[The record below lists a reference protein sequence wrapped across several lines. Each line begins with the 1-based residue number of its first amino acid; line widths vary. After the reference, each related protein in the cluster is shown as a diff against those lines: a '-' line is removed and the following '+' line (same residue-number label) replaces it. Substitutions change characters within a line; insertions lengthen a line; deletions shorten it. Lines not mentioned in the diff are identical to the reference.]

1 MIVTDRLRL
10 RDFEDDDVLDVHA
23 SASDI
28 EVVRRFPF
36 GPIARMSNL
45 NAESEQWSL

>member
-10 RDFEDDDVLDVHA
+10 GDFEDDDVLDVHA

-28 EVVRRFPF
+28 EVRLGR
-36 GPIARMSNL
+36 
-45 NAESEQWSL
+45 